1 MAETV
6 YRATTRLLG
15 DLRVEVN
22 ARQHTIILDEPKEA
36 GSTDEG
42 MTPVEAL
49 LGALGACKCI
59 VLRAFAQA
67 HGIDLKSVEVHLE
80 GDFNADGYLGKDP
93 EAKIG
98 FSAIRS
104 VYTFESDA
112 PREKLEAFIE
122 FVDKTCPVAD
132 TIINTPQLESKL
144 VVKKP
149 Q

>member
-49 LGALGACKCI
+49 LGALGA
-59 VLRAFAQA
+59 VNALYRARLQRLT
-67 HGIDLKSVEVHLE
+67 GSI
-80 GDFNADGYLGKDP
+80 
-93 EAKIG
+93 
-98 FSAIRS
+98 
-104 VYTFESDA
+104 
-112 PREKLEAFIE
+112 
-122 FVDKTCPVAD
+122 
-132 TIINTPQLESKL
+132 
-144 VVKKP
+144 
-149 Q
+149 